1 MATPNNPS
9 VSPSNTEVKALT
21 LRLPMSVYRRLRKH
35 AFDQERPI
43 SELVR
48 DAIDSYL
55 RGMGPPD
62 PPPEQAGQGR
72 VS

>member
-1 MATPNNPS
+1 MMKS
-9 VSPSNTEVKALT
+9 ERIKAMT
-21 LRLPMSVYRRLRKH
+21 LRLPIPMYQQLRKR

-43 SELVR
+43 TALVR

>member
-1 MATPNNPS
+1 MATVPA
-9 VSPSNTEVKALT
+9 EQKALT
-21 LRLPMSVYRRLRKH
+21 LRLPTPMYRRLRKH

-43 SELVR
+43 TALVR
-48 DAIDSYL
+48 DAIDAYL

-62 PPPEQAGQGR
+62 PPPEQAGQRR